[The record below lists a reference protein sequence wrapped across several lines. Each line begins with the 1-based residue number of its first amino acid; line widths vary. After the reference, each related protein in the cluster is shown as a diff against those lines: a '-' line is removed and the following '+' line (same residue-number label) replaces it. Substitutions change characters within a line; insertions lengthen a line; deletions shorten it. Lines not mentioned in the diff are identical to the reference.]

1 VSPRVSAARER
12 SCGSGCPHDVG
23 HHPAACRLAV
33 KRALPVA
40 DIFGMATHV
49 ALAGLSLSS
58 MSGRLLL
65 LAVLLALVGVLLL
78 KRMRDARAAADTDV
92 DSDVEPSG
100 DEIGVEHVDPRSL
113 VSQVSASPVAP
124 VAPVAATAA
133 TAPAAAPAALAAP
146 VADVAPARAQSA
158 SAVATAERAAAPE
171 PVQAAPVAATRPTPP
186 PAAPAR
192 PARTT
197 GLFAPVPDS
206 AIAAGGRAPGA
217 TIVPK
222 F

>member
-1 VSPRVSAARER
+1 
-12 SCGSGCPHDVG
+12 
-23 HHPAACRLAV
+23 
-33 KRALPVA
+33 
-40 DIFGMATHV
+40 MATHV

-113 VSQVSASPVAP
+113 VSQVSASRVAP
-124 VAPVAATAA
+124 VAPVAATAATAA

-158 SAVATAERAAAPE
+158 SAVAIAERAAAPE

>member
-1 VSPRVSAARER
+1 
-12 SCGSGCPHDVG
+12 
-23 HHPAACRLAV
+23 
-33 KRALPVA
+33 
-40 DIFGMATHV
+40 MATHV

-78 KRMRDARAAADTDV
+78 KRIRDARAAADTDV

-158 SAVATAERAAAPE
+158 SAVAIAERAAAPE

-186 PAAPAR
+186 PAVPAR

>member
-65 LAVLLALVGVLLL
+65 LAVLLALVGLLLL
-78 KRMRDARAAADTDV
+78 KRMRDARAAAGPDV
-92 DSDVEPSG
+92 DSDVEPG
-100 DEIGVEHVDPRSL
+100 DDETGVEHVDPRSL
-113 VSQVSASPVAP
+113 VSQVSDSPVAP
-124 VAPVAATAA
+124 VAAVA
-133 TAPAAAPAALAAP
+133 AAAPAAHAAQAAP
-146 VADVAPARAQSA
+146 VAAVVAAAPAVAESA
-158 SAVATAERAAAPE
+158 SAVATAERAPAPK
-171 PVQAAPVAATRPTPP
+171 PAQAAPVAATRPTPP
-186 PAAPAR
+186 AAPAR
-192 PARTT
+192 PA
-197 GLFAPVPDS
+197 GLFAPVPDT